1 MMIPER
7 LSCAIFDVDGTL
19 ASTNELIF
27 ATFNHLTRRHL
38 GREYTPAEIISFF
51 GPPEEGAVDAM
62 FGASRTPEIMDELC
76 GFYRDHHSSMA
87 RLHEGMDG
95 VLRLLK
101 DHGVRLAVFTGKG
114 RRTAAIT
121 LEELGI
127 AHYFEMVVTG
137 NDVVR
142 YKPDP
147 EGISRILSAFGVPPA
162 ETIMVG
168 DSMADVRASRQAG
181 VAVAAVLWDAYD
193 RQRVL
198 DAGLDL
204 VFETVPAFMDWCR
217 SRVDGHVRAVPTA

>member
-1 MMIPER
+1 MTTLDHEVTLEGPIVEEEVLFTLVELCQACETEEEYVVAWVQEGVLLR
-7 LSCAIFDVDGTL
+7 AVADVL
-19 ASTNELIF
+19 
-27 ATFNHLTRRHL
+27 
-38 GREYTPAEIISFF
+38 
-51 GPPEEGAVDAM
+51 PPEGAA
-62 FGASRTPEIMDELC
+62 A
-76 GFYRDHHSSMA
+76 MA
-87 RLHEGMDG
+87 RLHDGMDG

-114 RRTAAIT
+114 RRTANIT

-142 YKPDP
+142 HKPDP
-147 EGISRILSAFGVPPA
+147 EGISRILSAFGVPPG

-217 SRVDGHVRAVPTA
+217 SRVDGHVRTVPTP